1 MSVKSNEF
9 GSERGVS
16 KGPKDDRKIAA
27 LGEISVRF
35 GVVETVR
42 TLQGMMKNVT
52 AKEITPDTVNAACN
66 CVSNINLTIKTA
78 IQAAKY
84 LSGEK
89 DED

>member
-1 MSVKSNEF
+1 MSSRSNDGNGK
-9 GSERGVS
+9 GSGEL
-16 KGPKDDRKIAA
+16 KEDRKVVA
-27 LGEISVRF
+27 LSSISERF

-42 TLQGMMKNVT
+42 TLQGMMKDVT

-89 DED
+89 DDD